1 MKVHYYL
8 GLVLLSILTIN
19 VWKSTVVEGMV
30 GVDSVYSSPAGYVP
44 GHASLDHFPPK
55 APSPIKK
62 SKAQSYKKEIE
73 PMCEGGFV
81 LPGFPYTM
89 Q

>member
-8 GLVLLSILTIN
+8 GLMLLSILTIN

-44 GHASLDHFPPK
+44 DHSPPK
-55 APSPIKK
+55 APTPIKK